1 MQACM
6 MKFSVCMSVYKND
19 NATDVQTALDSVL
32 QQSVA
37 PSEVIV
43 VIDGVIS
50 EELARLLS
58 KYEDEN
64 KIRTILIPKNRG
76 LGNALNVAVSAA
88 QYELI
93 ARMDSDDICLPSRF
107 EKQLECFAQDDSLSI
122 VGGSISEFI
131 DTPDNIVAKRECPQ
145 THSDIYRFMKVR
157 CGFNHMKVMFK
168 KTEVLRAGN
177 YQDYFWNEDYYL
189 WIRMM
194 LCGCKFCNIK
204 DVLVNVRVGKEMYA
218 RRGGWKYFHSE
229 YALQCFMFEKHIIGV
244 IRFIMNVVIRF
255 LVQIMLPD
263 NIRGFMFQ
271 KMFRKSLK

>member
-107 EKQLECFAQDDSLSI
+107 EKKLECFSQ
-122 VGGSISEFI
+122 
-131 DTPDNIVAKRECPQ
+131 
-145 THSDIYRFMKVR
+145 
-157 CGFNHMKVMFK
+157 
-168 KTEVLRAGN
+168 
-177 YQDYFWNEDYYL
+177 
-189 WIRMM
+189 
-194 LCGCKFCNIK
+194 
-204 DVLVNVRVGKEMYA
+204 
-218 RRGGWKYFHSE
+218 E
-229 YALQCFMFEKHIIGV
+229 Y
-244 IRFIMNVVIRF
+244 
-255 LVQIMLPD
+255 
-263 NIRGFMFQ
+263 
-271 KMFRKSLK
+271 

>member
-1 MQACM
+1 
-6 MKFSVCMSVYKND
+6 MSVYKND

-93 ARMDSDDICLPSRF
+93 ARMDSDDIL
-107 EKQLECFAQDDSLSI
+107 FAES
-122 VGGSISEFI
+122 F
-131 DTPDNIVAKRECPQ
+131 
-145 THSDIYRFMKVR
+145 
-157 CGFNHMKVMFK
+157 
-168 KTEVLRAGN
+168 
-177 YQDYFWNEDYYL
+177 
-189 WIRMM
+189 
-194 LCGCKFCNIK
+194 
-204 DVLVNVRVGKEMYA
+204 
-218 RRGGWKYFHSE
+218 
-229 YALQCFMFEKHIIGV
+229 
-244 IRFIMNVVIRF
+244 
-255 LVQIMLPD
+255 
-263 NIRGFMFQ
+263 
-271 KMFRKSLK
+271 